1 VTGLE
6 VHALAGASR
15 PTGSVALSDLAAVG
29 AGGRE
34 TVLVPFDQAAGWW
47 RAADGSGEDETDMTP
62 GMAAPRQ
69 GRATTA
75 FAVELG
81 LGPAVV
87 RPAPGAAPIPSL
99 VSASLLHQLG
109 LAVGQPFLLDVRSD
123 KVRLVAVAAID
134 WFPTLFPSLD
144 QFLVVSRE
152 PLLAR
157 LAHDGDG
164 LAWPNEMWLR
174 LSGPAAPV
182 VRALSGRGDLV
193 DLEDRAAL
201 LDAAQSDPF
210 RRALV
215 ANLALGFGTTALLA
229 VCAFGLHFLAFAR
242 GRTADYAVLR
252 ANGLTRAGLA
262 RELAISEA
270 AVLAVSLPVG
280 AVVGGLAAWTLLPLP
295 GTPQPGPPPALTVDP
310 VTLGAGLAAVL
321 ALSAAA
327 GWLAGALGS
336 RVSLTDELRSMA

>member
-6 VHALAGASR
+6 VHALAGGSR
-15 PTGSVALSDLAAVG
+15 LTGTVALSDLAAEA

-34 TVLVPFDQAAGWW
+34 TVLVPFDRPAGWW
-47 RAADGSGEDETDMTP
+47 RAADGSGEDETDLVP
-62 GMAAPRQ
+62 GAAATRD
-69 GRATTA
+69 GRATTS
-75 FAVELG
+75 FAVALD

-87 RPAPGAAPIPSL
+87 RPAPGSAPIPSL
-99 VSASLLHQLG
+99 VSTSLLHQLG
-109 LAVGQPFLLDVRSD
+109 LTVGQPFLLDVRSD

-144 QFLVVSRE
+144 QFLVVARE

-174 LSGPAAPV
+174 LSGPSAPV
-182 VRALSGRGDLV
+182 VGALRGRGDLV
-193 DLEDRAAL
+193 DLEDRSAL

-229 VCAFGLHFLAFAR
+229 VCAFGLHFFAFAR
-242 GRTADYAVLR
+242 GRTGDYAVLR
-252 ANGLTRAGLA
+252 ANGLTRAGVA
-262 RELAISEA
+262 RELALSEA

-280 AVVGGLAAWTLLPLP
+280 VLVGGLAASTLLPLP
-295 GTPQPGPPPALTVDP
+295 GTPQPGPPLALTVDP
-310 VTLGAGLAAVL
+310 LTLGAGLAAVL
-321 ALSAAA
+321 ALSATA

-336 RVSLTDELRSMA
+336 RVSLTDELRSLA